1 MGKIT
6 PLPQTRSLSALLDQ
20 PLDPVRLVR
29 ITADLAMGRLLL
41 KHQHIKPSDSSL
53 QMRGALWVVAL
64 LSGDRALQRPL
75 VPLLRVRHRIISMR
89 PYQLMLSLSDT
100 ASPYSVFL
108 EKDPTN
114 PNLILSYISISAL
127 PAYRTLSLEVG
138 NPI

>member
-20 PLDPVRLVR
+20 PLDPVRSVR

-53 QMRGALWVVAL
+53 RMRGALWVVAL

-89 PYQLMLSLSDT
+89 PYQLMLFTIRHCITLFCLPRKGSYKPQFNPFLHLYLGLASLQDS
-100 ASPYSVFL
+100 
-108 EKDPTN
+108 
-114 PNLILSYISISAL
+114 IL
-127 PAYRTLSLEVG
+127 RG
-138 NPI
+138 R